1 MNRNLINLRIGFSVE
16 IYVCNIFRSTVY
28 ITSTLKINI
37 SPLLHKLLFLWC
49 RHQES
54 NSGPSDYKTYL
65 QIPVTYKSITYN
77 ACQA

>member
-1 MNRNLINLRIGFSVE
+1 LI
-16 IYVCNIFRSTVY
+16 
-28 ITSTLKINI
+28 
-37 SPLLHKLLFLWC
+37 LWC